1 MIKVQIIH
9 EQRNDSWLESVG
21 IEPEIVQILEDGV
34 INEKDIVAISA
45 YYENT
50 QLFMQGG
57 HILMIEE
64 NYYTFVTKWMQLTQP
79 TTNRE
84 I

>member
-21 IEPEIVQILEDGV
+21 IEPEIVQILEDGIV
-34 INEKDIVAISA
+34 NEKDIVAISA

-79 TTNRE
+79 TINKE

>member
-64 NYYTFVTKWMQLTQP
+64 NYYTFVTKWMQLNQP
-79 TTNRE
+79 TTNKE
-84 I
+84 T

>member
-79 TTNRE
+79 TTNQE
-84 I
+84 T

>member
-64 NYYTFVTKWMQLTQP
+64 DYYTFVTKWMQLTQP
-79 TTNRE
+79 TTNKE

>member
-1 MIKVQIIH
+1 MMKVQIIL

-57 HILMIEE
+57 HILLIEE

-79 TTNRE
+79 TTNKE
-84 I
+84 M

>member
-9 EQRNDSWLESVG
+9 EQKNESWLESVG
-21 IEPEIVQILEDGV
+21 VEPEVVQILEDGV

-45 YYENT
+45 FYENT
-50 QLFMQGG
+50 QLFLQGG

-64 NYYTFVTKWMQLTQP
+64 NYYSFVRKWMQLTQP